1 MGVVLL
7 VKVVQLH
14 RAMLILTRGT
24 LNSAGEVFKQL
35 YLSYVS
41 AHHHHFLSSYLV
53 AKAVEK

>member
-1 MGVVLL
+1 MLL

-14 RAMLILTRGT
+14 RAMLILTQGT
-24 LNSAGEVFKQL
+24 LNSAVEVFKQL

-41 AHHHHFLSSYLV
+41 AHRHHFLSSYLV